1 MQRKRFL
8 LRSGIDCY
16 RHLRII
22 ERVMSKAI
30 DEVNESQRRELR
42 KLKADLGP
50 IVLAALVLVLFAPLA
65 VPASAQT
72 PQPLYAAGQF
82 PAGQAYS
89 EQDIPS
95 LVGQTFSSHAYLV
108 GKFAYLGV
116 NRNGVSVFSTF
127 SSGAEGISFGR
138 ALVGVTF
145 FHNAP
150 PGLQQGKLI
159 SPTAE
164 EPLVIRRVS
173 RSADG
178 RYLLVET
185 ECWSLPT
192 SESNNP

>member
-1 MQRKRFL
+1 MRFCWIKRVKTVRALCVVAVFA
-8 LRSGIDCY
+8 GI
-16 RHLRII
+16 
-22 ERVMSKAI
+22 A
-30 DEVNESQRRELR
+30 
-42 KLKADLGP
+42 G
-50 IVLAALVLVLFAPLA
+50 
-65 VPASAQT
+65 PASAQDS
-72 PQPLYAAGQF
+72 PRLYAAGRY

-89 EQDIPS
+89 EQDLPN
-95 LVGQTFSSHAYLV
+95 LVGQTFNSPAYLV
-108 GKFAYLGV
+108 GRFIYLGS
-116 NRNGVSVFSTF
+116 NRNKVSVFSTF